1 MNEKSTQQL
10 LELMK
15 NKTNYGEYLSET
27 QEDLG
32 RGSMK
37 LDKALQ
43 TLLSKKKLLKS
54 EVIARSGIENHYAYQ
69 IFNGTK
75 TPTRDKV
82 LMLCIGFALSVEETQ
97 KLLLVTGYAQ
107 LYAKDERDNVILFS
121 LTHKKSILD
130 VNALLYELG
139 LELLQ

>member
-1 MNEKSTQQL
+1 MNGKSTQQL

-15 NKTNYGEYLSET
+15 NKTSYDEYLSEN
-27 QEDLG
+27 QEELG

-37 LDKALQ
+37 LDRALRV
-43 TLLSKKKLLKS
+43 LLLEKKLTKS
-54 EVIARSGIENHYAYQ
+54 EVIAKSGIENHYAYQ
-69 IFNGTK
+69 IFSGTK

-82 LMLCIGFALSVEETQ
+82 LMLCIGFSLSVEEAQ

-121 LTHKKSILD
+121 LTHRKGILD